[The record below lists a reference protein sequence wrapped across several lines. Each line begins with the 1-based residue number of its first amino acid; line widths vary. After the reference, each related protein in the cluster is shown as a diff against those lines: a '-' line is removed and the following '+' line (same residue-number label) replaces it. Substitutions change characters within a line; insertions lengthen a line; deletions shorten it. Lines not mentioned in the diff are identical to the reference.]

1 MTELTRGE
9 KIRQTMIKNIMQQ
22 NPGMTAKEA
31 DNARIERYKAIAS
44 RGGKNGTGHAF
55 ANGKANPAEA
65 GRKGAQSRWRKH
77 EPIG

>member
-22 NPGMTAKEA
+22 NPGMTAEEA
-31 DNARIERYKAIAS
+31 DKARIEHYKAIAS

-55 ANGKANPAEA
+55 ANGKITPQKA
-65 GRKGAQSRWRKH
+65 GRLGGLAKRKKRND
-77 EPIG
+77 G